1 MTILNTCAPG
11 LLVVLML
18 LVSAS
23 AFAQSQPGH
32 VYTLR
37 HHKVH
42 ADKVAEY
49 NAVYA
54 EVVRPV
60 LDRLKADGHIVSYLD
75 LQQTMGTGETS
86 HLLIIEFE
94 NYAAMDDANAKNNA
108 ASQAVLGRPYQEALG
123 DLSKL
128 REWTHTEVYVSTQN

>member
-1 MTILNTCAPG
+1 MIYRNTRTSG
-11 LLVVLML
+11 VLVVLML

-23 AFAQSQPGH
+23 AYAQSQPGH

-86 HLLIIEFE
+86 HLLIIEYE

-108 ASQAVLGRPYQEALG
+108 AAQAVLGKGFQEALG
-123 DLSKL
+123 DLTVL
-128 REWTHTEVYVSTQN
+128 RQWTHTEVFGSTQN